1 MNKIKIV
8 VLSFCCLGVIFVGHP
23 ESKVYA
29 DDADYKSN
37 SGVGFYGEYIFPSDP
52 PEVQPPVIEPETP
65 EPSKPGAILPQTGEV
80 KTAAFNR
87 LGLVL
92 LLSVWGLLQLKQK
105 NKDKLKEI

>member
-1 MNKIKIV
+1 MNKVKIV
-8 VLSFCCLGVIFVGHP
+8 VLSFCCLGTIFVSHP

-29 DDADYKSN
+29 ADADYKSN

-52 PEVQPPVIEPETP
+52 PEVRPPVTESETP
-65 EPSKPGAILPQTGEV
+65 EPSRPGAILPQTGET

-105 NKDKLKEI
+105 NKGDLT